1 MTFHD
6 IIEQNMKKCS
16 VKWWPNYAYHF
27 TDVNNAVNI
36 IKQGF
41 LYSRTIAKEKRL
53 MINDN
58 ASRKVIEMTSGEIS
72 DFVRFYF
79 RPLTPTQYNNEG
91 FKHSAIRY
99 DKDPFANVPVP
110 IFFFFW
116 LEPLLKNPNTL
127 FTGSSA
133 AGGVTEKKRGLEQFC
148 SLEFENIYANGPYTS
163 EIPEVKK
170 RETELRQAEILYP
183 SKYPIRETLAG
194 IVCRNEVERNTFL
207 NLIRQESQ
215 ELFLEVQPKT
225 KILRDSIYY
234 NNGLFIEDCIYHDR
248 VFAVVFSEYYKRNRF
263 VQRHLKKETLV
274 PINSH
279 IVFEWVGEKKEER
292 LLINRREFQLNLDY
306 LRKEPIRFIGM
317 PIIPEANLLKVTVFF
332 EQCLMCYQEYSLLN
346 GEIL

>member
-183 SKYPIRETLAG
+183 SKYPL
-194 IVCRNEVERNTFL
+194 
-207 NLIRQESQ
+207 
-215 ELFLEVQPKT
+215 
-225 KILRDSIYY
+225 
-234 NNGLFIEDCIYHDR
+234 
-248 VFAVVFSEYYKRNRF
+248 
-263 VQRHLKKETLV
+263 
-274 PINSH
+274 
-279 IVFEWVGEKKEER
+279 
-292 LLINRREFQLNLDY
+292 
-306 LRKEPIRFIGM
+306 
-317 PIIPEANLLKVTVFF
+317 PIISSLAMVYSSIKFFCNKHLPICIRLTDIGCPLFSITSLCNRKTTHFLKGHS
-332 EQCLMCYQEYSLLN
+332 YPSISN
-346 GEIL
+346 